1 MSWATFGGFLSSLG
15 IKLVPTVAGFAGG
28 VVSLAFIQNLTKPQ
42 AVMSV
47 VVGLLSANYLN
58 PVAVAKLSI
67 TPDLQGG
74 SAFVIGLCAMSIIP
88 IIKKAVPSLASLI
101 AGHVGSAST
110 DPSQGKGDSTK

>member
-1 MSWATFGGFLSSLG
+1 MSWESFGGFLSSLG

-47 VVGLLSANYLN
+47 VVGMVTANYAT
-58 PVAVAKLSI
+58 PAVAAFFKIS
-67 TPDLQGG
+67 PDLQGG
-74 SAFVIGLCAMSIIP
+74 ASFAIGLFAMGLIP
-88 IIKKAVPSLASLI
+88 IAKKAGPSMFAAFLSHWGA
-101 AGHVGSAST
+101 VST